1 MTFCRINPIESTADM
16 SFCLSFHQP
25 LLGPTGE
32 HWLDDSSGLSCKD
45 GMCQHAVD
53 DPLLSCTPVPT
64 RIALQ
69 CRDRW
74 SVVVAFLP
82 AVVVGLADCV
92 L

>member
-1 MTFCRINPIESTADM
+1 MTFCRINPIESTADR

-25 LLGPTGE
+25 LLAPQESTG
-32 HWLDDSSGLSCKD
+32 WTTYPGLSKD
-45 GMCQHAVD
+45 GMCQRAVD
-53 DPLLSCTPVPT
+53 DPLLSHSAVPT